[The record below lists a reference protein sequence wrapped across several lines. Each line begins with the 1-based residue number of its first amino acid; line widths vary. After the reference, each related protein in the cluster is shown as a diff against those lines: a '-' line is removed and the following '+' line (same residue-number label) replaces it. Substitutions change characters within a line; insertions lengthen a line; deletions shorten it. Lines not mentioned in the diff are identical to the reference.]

1 MFRDITTVVFDVLGT
16 LVDEPRGLRTAIA
29 EAVGPA
35 FDSEELLGI
44 WQGHIEREQAR
55 IGRGARDYADTET
68 LDREAAWQV
77 AEAAG
82 FDDQSRIGRLASAAE
97 RLPPWG
103 DSADGVARL
112 AQRFRV
118 LGLSNATTK
127 TLHRLGAHAG
137 LEWDLALSA
146 DAVRAYKP
154 APEVYALAV
163 EAAGGDPSRA
173 LMVAAHAWDLRGA
186 QAVGMRTA
194 YVRRPV
200 GDPPTLTDTFDG
212 RFDGLRQLAAALF
225 QSA

>member
-29 EAVGPA
+29 EAVGAARDP
-35 FDSEELLGI
+35 DELLGV

-55 IGRGARDYADTET
+55 IGRGARDYADTES
-68 LDREAAWQV
+68 LDREAALRV

-82 FDDQSRIGRLASAAE
+82 LDDQARIDRLASAAE
-97 RLPPWG
+97 RLPPWD

-163 EAAGGDPSRA
+163 EAAGGDPSRV

-186 QAVGMRTA
+186 QAVGMRTV

-200 GDPPTLTDTFDG
+200 GDPPTPSDTFDG
-212 RFDGLRQLAAALF
+212 RFDGLQQLADALI
-225 QSA
+225 

>member
-16 LVDEPRGLRTAIA
+16 LVDEPRGLRTAIV
-29 EAVGPA
+29 EAAGPPS
-35 FDSEELLGI
+35 DSEALLGI

-55 IGRGARDYADTET
+55 IGRGERDYADTET
-68 LDREAAWQV
+68 LDREAALQV

-82 FDDQSRIGRLASAAE
+82 LDDQARIGRLAAAAE
-97 RLPPWG
+97 RLPPWD

-154 APEVYALAV
+154 APEVYTLAV

-200 GDPPTLTDTFDG
+200 GDPPTPTDAFDG
-212 RFDGLRQLAAALF
+212 RFDGLHQLAAALI
-225 QSA
+225 

>member
-29 EAVGPA
+29 EAVGAARDP
-35 FDSEELLGI
+35 DELLGV

-55 IGRGARDYADTET
+55 IGRGARDYADTES
-68 LDREAAWQV
+68 LDREAALRV

-82 FDDQSRIGRLASAAE
+82 LDDQARIDRLASAAE
-97 RLPPWG
+97 RLPPWD

-163 EAAGGDPSRA
+163 EAAGGDPSRV

-186 QAVGMRTA
+186 QAVGMRTV

-200 GDPPTLTDTFDG
+200 GDPPTPSDTFDG
-212 RFDGLRQLAAALF
+212 RFDGLRQLADALI
-225 QSA
+225 